1 MSRTS
6 HVQPRSSRR
15 SRLGV
20 GQAELETKLEAPS
33 AHGSERLLWVINHL
47 QGMFIDEVKPELLFD
62 VLLDELLDLSG
73 SEYGFIGEV
82 LQTAEQVPYLRS
94 RAITNIAWDEETRAL
109 LARLSPNLEFR
120 NLKTLFGAVMTTGQ
134 PVISND
140 PAHDPRAG
148 GLPPGHPPMHAF
160 LGLPFYRGENMI
172 GMVGIANRPGGYD
185 ETLVR
190 YLQPVLATC
199 AQLLEGYRN
208 RRLRHEAQEQLRR
221 AQFAMDHAVDAVYW
235 IDPQAKVLYTNEAAS
250 AMLGYTPDEFL
261 RMTVHDLNPEFPP
274 AKWPQLWEETRRK
287 KILSFE
293 TVHLAKD
300 GRRIPIDIRV
310 SFLDLCGQEF
320 HCAFVRDLTDR
331 KQREEAQ
338 RRTQRLLSDVI
349 NTTPDLV
356 FVKDRALRTILCNR
370 VFAQALG
377 KEPADLIG
385 HTDIE
390 NGWDPVLVKG
400 DPGRGIRGFEQ
411 DDREALGGRIVHNP
425 NDLAHVNGA
434 IRTFDTF
441 KVPLEGDRGE
451 VIGVLG
457 IARDVTEQRRAEAE
471 RAERARQS
479 ELTAMVGAALNQIES
494 VDEALNRC
502 TEIIADVMGAPLVRI
517 WTVEAGDRCDACPK
531 AALCVNQR
539 TCLHLRASAGVSKN
553 LHGEYGRIPL
563 GVLKIGRIAQGQG
576 RMVTN
581 DVLHDE
587 RLPNKIWMQEHGL
600 QSFAG
605 FPLVIEGQ
613 VYGVLALFGTSPFS
627 DSMIL
632 TLEHICSLLAA
643 TIVRKRAEVA
653 SRETQERFE
662 LVVRGTN
669 DGIWDWNVLN
679 GTIYWSDRTF
689 ELLGF
694 TPGEF
699 TPSYEAWIALLH
711 PDDAD
716 RSHAAVC
723 RHLETRAPYNI
734 ELRVKRKDGSYGW
747 FRDQGQG
754 VWDAAGHPTRMVGSI
769 SDVTARKE
777 SDEALRALQAELEK
791 RVVRRTAEL
800 MAANES
806 LAMEIAER
814 KRIESSL
821 RELSLAQ
828 THAMPGISRL
838 DGGGR
843 YTFANG
849 LYAQMLGYEPE
860 ELMGRSWEPTV
871 YPDDLPIVARAFEAM
886 QSHGKGECE
895 IRGVKK
901 DGSVFYKHVVLVKAD
916 PATTTVSAAGHFCFT
931 RDITDRKMMELKL
944 QEHDLRE
951 RLLEEREQI
960 SCNLHDGLL
969 QSIYAFRL
977 NLERGRRLC
986 ATQPDKIPAYLDS
999 QVRDM
1004 GLVIAEVRQ
1013 FLEGQD
1019 PAWAVTS
1026 DFVEGLDALVQLH
1039 RAHSSVE
1046 WDLQVP
1052 TSVPKLA
1059 SGDCRHLL
1067 YMVREAM
1074 SNVVR
1079 HAKAKRCRI
1088 LVESSELGLRISIV
1102 DDGVGFEVR
1111 EAQANGRGLRNLAAR
1126 AQAMNVA
1133 MAITSSPGCGTRVTV
1148 DFGRKESH
1156 VDV

>member
-1 MSRTS
+1 M
-6 HVQPRSSRR
+6 QPRGSRR
-15 SRLGV
+15 SRLEV
-20 GQAELETKLEAPS
+20 SQAEPETKLEAPS

-47 QGMFIDEVKPELLFD
+47 KGMFIDEAKPELLFD

-310 SFLDLCGQEF
+310 SFLDLGGQEF

-338 RRTQRLLSDVI
+338 RRT
-349 NTTPDLV
+349 
-356 FVKDRALRTILCNR
+356 
-370 VFAQALG
+370 
-377 KEPADLIG
+377 
-385 HTDIE
+385 
-390 NGWDPVLVKG
+390 
-400 DPGRGIRGFEQ
+400 
-411 DDREALGGRIVHNP
+411 
-425 NDLAHVNGA
+425 
-434 IRTFDTF
+434 
-441 KVPLEGDRGE
+441 
-451 VIGVLG
+451 
-457 IARDVTEQRRAEAE
+457 EAE

-479 ELTAMVGAALNQIES
+479 ELTAAVGAALNQIES

-502 TEIIADVMGAPLVRI
+502 TEIIADVMGAPLARI

-563 GVLKIGRIAQGQG
+563 GALKIGRIAQGQG
-576 RMVTN
+576 RMVMN

-613 VYGVLALFGTSPFS
+613 VYGVLALFGTGPFS

-643 TIVRKRAEVA
+643 TIGCKRAEVA
-653 SRETQERFE
+653 SRESQERFE
-662 LVVRGTN
+662 LAVRGTN

-689 ELLGF
+689 ELLGL
-694 TPGEF
+694 TPGEI

-723 RHLETRAPYNI
+723 RHLETRAPYDI
-734 ELRVKRKDGSYGW
+734 ELRVKKKDGSYGW
-747 FRDQGQG
+747 FRDQGQA
-754 VWDAAGHPTRMVGSI
+754 VWDTAGHPTRMVGSI

-791 RVVRRTAEL
+791 RVIRRTAEL
-800 MAANES
+800 MAANEA
-806 LAMEIAER
+806 LAMEIAKR

-828 THAMPGISRL
+828 MHAMPGISRL

-843 YTFANG
+843 YTYVNG
-849 LYAQMLGYEPE
+849 AYAGMLGYEPE
-860 ELMGRSWEPTV
+860 ELVGRSWVATV
-871 YPDDLPIVARAFEAM
+871 HPDDLPIVARAFEAM
-886 QSHGKGECE
+886 QSGGKGECE
-895 IRGVKK
+895 IRGIKK
-901 DGSVFYKHVVLVKAD
+901 DGSVFYKHAVLVKAD
-916 PATTTVSAAGHFCFT
+916 SVTTTVSAASHFCFT
-931 RDITDRKMMELKL
+931 RDITDRKMIELKI
-944 QEHDLRE
+944 QDHDLRA

-999 QVRDM
+999 QVRDL

-1013 FLEGQD
+1013 FLERQD

-1052 TSVPKLA
+1052 TCVPKLA